1 MSFLQLP
8 PKVYVNQGII
18 TNVRAVLLSNYHFI
32 LIFCVQ
38 MYKYLLHIMYLKC
51 NIDFMKNLHSPYNG
65 KLLLKITSVI
75 RYILSKWHI
84 LITSIY
90 VCCLWVIQL
99 THTFSD
105 RKKMNTYL
113 YLVGTPNYLE
123 TISITLETMNAIK
136 VATQTY
142 SNFFCSDYIW
152 HRTI

>member
-18 TNVRAVLLSNYHFI
+18 TNVRAVILSNYHTI

-65 KLLLKITSVI
+65 KILLKITSVI

-84 LITSIY
+84 LMTSSSIY
-90 VCCLWVIQL
+90 VCLWVIQL

-105 RKKMNTYL
+105 RKKINTYL

-123 TISITLETMNAIK
+123 TITLETMNAIR

-142 SNFFCSDYIW
+142 SIFLLRLYMA
-152 HRTI
+152 